1 MKLGRVLG
9 LDPGERRIGVAL
21 SDPGRLIAQ
30 PYLVIDRRRG
40 NAVHRITLICV
51 EQEVETIV
59 IGLPVSLSGEE
70 GRAAAAARRF
80 GDEVESGT
88 GRNLVY
94 WDERFTSVLAEQ
106 ALLQAGMRRERR
118 RDKRD
123 MVAAALILQGY
134 LDAPGR
140 REP

>member
-9 LDPGERRIGVAL
+9 LDPGARRIGVAL

-30 PYLVIDRRRG
+30 PYVVIDRRRRS
-40 NAVHRITLICV
+40 AVRQITLICV

-59 IGLPVSLSGEE
+59 VGLPVSLSGDE

-80 GDEVESGT
+80 GEEVESGT

-94 WDERFTSVLAEQ
+94 WDERFTSVIAEQ

-134 LDAPGR
+134 LDGLGA
-140 REP
+140 RES